1 MTFSPVQALCDP
13 EDVVIANGASLS
25 GGLNLNGRVLCG
37 VYMPGAWTAAGLSF
51 AACDT
56 LAGTYEAIQTATAE
70 YVATAAAS
78 QYVALDPVV
87 FYGVRFI
94 KVRSG
99 TVALAVNQGAART
112 LTLMCAVPSRSQ

>member
-1 MTFSPVQALCDP
+1 MTLSPVQALCDP

-37 VYMPGAWTAAGLSF
+37 IYMPAPWTAAGLTF

-56 LAGTYEAIQTATAE
+56 LAGTYVPIQTATAE
-70 YVATAAAS
+70 YAATAAAS
-78 QYVALDPVV
+78 QFIALDPVV
-87 FYGVRFI
+87 FYGVKFV

-99 TVALAVNQGAART
+99 TLAAAVNQGAART
-112 LTLMCAVPSRSQ
+112 LTLMCGVPGRAQ